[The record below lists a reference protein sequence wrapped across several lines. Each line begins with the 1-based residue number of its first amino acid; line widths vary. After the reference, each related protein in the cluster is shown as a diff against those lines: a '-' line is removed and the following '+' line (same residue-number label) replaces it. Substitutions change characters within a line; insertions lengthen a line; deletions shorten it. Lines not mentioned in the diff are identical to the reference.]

1 MKRRTPPRS
10 SASFAV
16 LALLMVA
23 GCRTAPWQSPLASG
37 WTSVHALLTPPPSPL
52 VPTDATDP
60 SSLDGK
66 IMAGYQGWFVAK
78 GDGTGLD
85 WTHYGTG
92 PRNARHFEPGA
103 ATIDLWPDL
112 TEAGKSERYP
122 TAFRAADG
130 SPAEVFTS
138 RNPATIDRH
147 FRWMHDYG
155 IDGVFLQRFASELQ
169 NPALAALRNE
179 VLRGVRT
186 SAARHG
192 RTWAIMYD
200 LSGMRAGTVERAI
213 EEDWKRLVDL
223 GNVRRDPRLQHF
235 RGRPLVALWGV
246 GFNDGRRY
254 SLDECERLVRWLRD
268 DRVYGGNAVLLGV
281 PYAWRTL
288 DRDAASDPALLRVCS
303 LAAIVSPWSVGRIRS
318 PGEAVQSREKIAAD
332 LLWSRDHGVDY
343 LPVIYPGF
351 SWHNLMQARGQ
362 TAEPNAI
369 PRLGGVFFSAQ
380 ADTAIA
386 AGARM
391 LYVAMFDELD
401 EGTAIMKTS
410 DHPPAGASP
419 FVSEPGVPPD
429 RYLQLAGDIRAQ
441 LQAAIAATPRQP

>member
-1 MKRRTPPRS
+1 
-10 SASFAV
+10 
-16 LALLMVA
+16 
-23 GCRTAPWQSPLASG
+23 
-37 WTSVHALLTPPPSPL
+37 
-52 VPTDATDP
+52 
-60 SSLDGK
+60 
-66 IMAGYQGWFVAK
+66 
-78 GDGTGLD
+78 
-85 WTHYGTG
+85 
-92 PRNARHFEPGA
+92 
-103 ATIDLWPDL
+103 
-112 TEAGKSERYP
+112 
-122 TAFRAADG
+122 
-130 SPAEVFTS
+130 
-138 RNPATIDRH
+138 
-147 FRWMHDYG
+147 MHDYG

-268 DRVYGGNAVLLGV
+268 DPVYGGNAVLLGV